1 MPGIS
6 RQAEGL
12 GKLCL
17 YEFGR
22 RRGAGGLCLY
32 GFRKQAT
39 LETLLAQP
47 REKNS
52 FLLSHIHRLHG
63 VHRHDF
69 DAEPQLAQLSYE
81 RVVLTRL
88 PAKPPAA
95 TPGLGE
101 GIGPR
106 A

>member
-1 MPGIS
+1 MAGGPDGAHLTVFRSQGAAGIS

-17 YEFGR
+17 YELGR

-52 FLLSHIHRLHG
+52 FLLSH
-63 VHRHDF
+63 VHVCMVCTVTT
-69 DAEPQLAQLSYE
+69 LTLSPSLPSS
-81 RVVLTRL
+81 LTNASR
-88 PAKPPAA
+88 
-95 TPGLGE
+95 
-101 GIGPR
+101 
-106 A
+106 